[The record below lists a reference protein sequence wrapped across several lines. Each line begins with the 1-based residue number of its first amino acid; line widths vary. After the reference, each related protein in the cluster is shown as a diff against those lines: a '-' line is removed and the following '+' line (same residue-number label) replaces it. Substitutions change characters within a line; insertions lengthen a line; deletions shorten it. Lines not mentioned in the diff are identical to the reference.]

1 MARHHELAGD
11 VKQAIHFYT
20 RAGAYN
26 NVIRIC
32 KEHGFEDQLF
42 NVALLSQPRDM
53 LLAADHFQKN
63 ESTLDKAVLLYHRA
77 GNLAKAIDLVFQQQ
91 RFGVLEQ
98 LVDELDHSAPPEV
111 LSRCAKFFLE
121 HGRSAKAAHLFIL
134 SKSYPRAMQII
145 IEEDVDMSPRMVEL
159 LNLPPGKLII
169 FEKQHRNL
177 NFI

>member
-1 MARHHELAGD
+1 
-11 VKQAIHFYT
+11 
-20 RAGAYN
+20 
-26 NVIRIC
+26 
-32 KEHGFEDQLF
+32 
-42 NVALLSQPRDM
+42 M

-169 FEKQHRNL
+169 FEKIVAIKSNRCSWARKNHEGRCAALLRQNSIRRCC
-177 NFI
+177 